1 MAYSTITDLTR
12 WIDVQE
18 IVRLCTTE
26 ADATIE
32 SESVTSV
39 AEEAIESADALID
52 SYLLGRWPQLRGYD
66 PVPDEINRISATLA
80 VYNLYLRRRAVSGD
94 WRCAYEDC
102 KEKLEAALRGE
113 HSLGLD
119 DAGSVAGCT
128 ERSYRT
134 DAEEEDRVYT
144 EDRLKKL

>member
-1 MAYSTITDLTR
+1 MAYSAITDLTR
-12 WIDVQE
+12 WIDAQE
-18 IVRLCTTE
+18 LVRLCTTDP
-26 ADATIE
+26 DATIG

-39 AEEAIESADALID
+39 AEEAIESADAQID
-52 SYLLGRWPQLRGYD
+52 SYLLGRWPGLRGYD

-80 VYNLYLRRRAVSGD
+80 VYNLYLRRRAVTD
-94 WRCAYEDC
+94 TWRSVYEDC
-102 KEKLEAALRGE
+102 KAEFKAASKGE

-119 DAGSVAGCT
+119 DSGSVASHT

-134 DAEEEDRVYT
+134 DAEEQDRVYT

>member
-12 WIDVQE
+12 WIDAQE

-52 SYLLGRWPQLRGYD
+52 SYLLGHWPQLRGYD
-66 PVPDEINRISATLA
+66 PVPDEINRISATLS
-80 VYNLYLRRRAVSGD
+80 VYNLYLRRRAVTD
-94 WRCAYEDC
+94 PWRSAHEDC
-102 KEKLEAALRGE
+102 KAKLKAASQGD

-119 DAGSVAGCT
+119 DAGSLASHT

-134 DAEEEDRVYT
+134 DAEEQDRVYT

>member
-12 WIDVQE
+12 WIDAQE
-18 IVRLCTTE
+18 LVRLCTTDP
-26 ADATIE
+26 DATIE

-39 AEEAIESADALID
+39 AAEAIESADALID
-52 SYLLGRWPQLRGYD
+52 SYLLGRWPGLRGYD

-80 VYNLYLRRRAVSGD
+80 VHNLYLRRRAVSDD
-94 WRCAYEDC
+94 WRGAYEDC
-102 KEKLEAALRGE
+102 MAKLKAASRGD

-119 DAGSVAGCT
+119 DSGSVASHPN
-128 ERSYRT
+128 RSYRT